1 MSASSPDRAKIEARQ
16 KDLAGQSMEHGQEAT
31 MDTLSH
37 TIEFVLWGITCVGLL
52 LGLLLRI
59 GEAMQHL
66 SVWLRRRR
74 APPGRPQA
82 RPISRLAVGILLG
95 GMMALPTT
103 TLAAQGWWW
112 GSPITPG
119 FDPQTV
125 IQVTGTVTQVDI
137 GGRGGPSTVRLESSE
152 ESFAVM
158 LGPGWFLA
166 ELKADIRNGDSLTV
180 EGSKMMDRR
189 QQVHLVAARITN
201 HRTGSVVVLR
211 DEKGRPRWMGGPGP
225 GRKS

>member
-1 MSASSPDRAKIEARQ
+1 
-16 KDLAGQSMEHGQEAT
+16 

-52 LGLLLRI
+52 LGLLFRI
-59 GEAMQHL
+59 GEAMRHL
-66 SVWLRRRR
+66 CTWVRRHRVS
-74 APPGRPQA
+74 PGQPQA
-82 RPISRLAVGILLG
+82 HPISLLALGILLG
-95 GMMALPTT
+95 AAVASPTPA
-103 TLAAQGWWW
+103 LAAQGWWW

-125 IQVTGTVTQVDI
+125 IQVTGTATQVDV
-137 GGRGGPSTVRLESSE
+137 GGRGGPSTLRLESPR
-152 ESFAVM
+152 ESFTVM

-166 ELKADIRNGDSLTV
+166 EVKADIQNGDSLTI

>member
-1 MSASSPDRAKIEARQ
+1 MEAMLTAVSDGVELMLSAI
-16 KDLAGQSMEHGQEAT
+16 
-31 MDTLSH
+31 
-37 TIEFVLWGITCVGLL
+37 ICVGLL
-52 LGLLLRI
+52 LGLLLHI
-59 GEAMQHL
+59 QNAVHHL
-66 SVWLRRRR
+66 GTWTQGRVTIQRAAWAYMLPVLMLGALVGASVAFP
-74 APPGRPQA
+74 APTA
-82 RPISRLAVGILLG
+82 
-95 GMMALPTT
+95 
-103 TLAAQGWWW
+103 AAQGWWW

-125 IQVTGTVTQVDI
+125 IQVTGTAAQVEI
-137 GGRGGPSTVRLESSE
+137 GGRGGPSTLRLENSQ
-152 ESFAVM
+152 ESFTVM

-166 ELKADIRNGDSLTV
+166 ELKTDIQSGDSLTV

-211 DEKGRPRWMGGPGP
+211 DEKGHPCWMGGPGP